1 MIFDF
6 CKQPVSYLCLVLG
19 VSIASITIFPTSTS
33 YLAFAATVTADITS
47 GSSTKTDDA
56 FAPNPI
62 NAQVGDT
69 VTWTNKDTTI
79 HTVTS
84 GNGTPD
90 GKFDSSNGGQSYM
103 AGGQTF
109 SYTFTEA
116 GDYPYYCTLHPL
128 MVGTVVVSG
137 GNGGNGNGNGGPQP
151 FTVTATDAGN
161 DYEIT
166 GTSETAT
173 ATAATINPG
182 QSVEIVFDGAGMVEL
197 TLPKAMI
204 RDITAVNGEA
214 VTIVNQTDAETT
226 ISFEVP
232 EGETTATILAGF
244 VVPEFPVIA
253 AILAATI
260 AGIIGYTRFARSGT
274 RFLGRA

>member
-1 MIFDF
+1 
-6 CKQPVSYLCLVLG
+6 
-19 VSIASITIFPTSTS
+19 
-33 YLAFAATVTADITS
+33 
-47 GSSTKTDDA
+47 
-56 FAPNPI
+56 
-62 NAQVGDT
+62 
-69 VTWTNKDTTI
+69 
-79 HTVTS
+79 
-84 GNGTPD
+84 
-90 GKFDSSNGGQSYM
+90 
-103 AGGQTF
+103 
-109 SYTFTEA
+109 
-116 GDYPYYCTLHPL
+116 
-128 MVGTVVVSG
+128 MVGTVVVS
-137 GNGGNGNGNGGPQP
+137 GGNGNGNGGPQP

-182 QSVEIVFDGAGMVEL
+182 QSVEIEFNGAGMVEL

-204 RDITAVNGEA
+204 DDITTVNGEE

-274 RFLGRA
+274 GFLGRA